1 MTVKSNNIGA
11 VSALKGYRVQSLYSL
26 NRILSHDEQESEFH
40 PEGKYEDL
48 DVYNEEGEVI
58 EIIQVKDY
66 ADTLTL
72 SNILSKKDNT
82 FIRRALK
89 AYAENK
95 TPKIKLVSFG
105 NISNEIKELC
115 STKYSQKLISKLKG
129 LQLKNHEIEI
139 LQRNFEYEIVDEDII
154 KNDVIANIQKW
165 GTLTDIEITFNL
177 LLYAIYYASEK
188 QEIITPITFKKQ
200 FDEICKFQKERI
212 SFNKTYNS
220 LIRQLDSKI
229 DVENIEQLQSDFY
242 NGISA
247 NYKHILAEVDVKRI
261 DKLNSI
267 QDKFNKSNIVFIHG
281 ASGQGKSTLAYRYLN
296 DYRSLST
303 VYELKQLPENINKI
317 YEVIEALEGISKGIR
332 FPITIYIDVEPGNKE
347 WINILIELSTNKH
360 YNFLITTR
368 EEDWNSIE
376 IKDKLS
382 FAEIELL
389 FNKEEA
395 EQIYE
400 SLNEHSLDFRF
411 IDFEDAWE
419 NFGGAGPLLEFVY
432 LITHSESLSEKL
444 KSLINKIRKDSDIIS
459 TDKINLLRYVVL
471 ADCFGSKVKLKEINQ
486 FLKPQKEITLLL
498 DLLQNEYLIRIS
510 GDRTSISGL
519 HPVRSKIIKDLL
531 FDNEINIELDY
542 VLNALPFISD
552 NTILNFLR
560 NGFIQSKL
568 SPSILIEKLKLFDP
582 QKWEVY
588 LQILKALQWKGIADY
603 LDRNIN
609 TLNQVYEEY
618 SNGWMIVVNP
628 DLVNIL
634 GEGGIMAN
642 SGIFS
647 EEQKQYAKNVND
659 RITDKK
665 EIFNYCITWLK
676 GIKSIDI
683 IPDNKNE
690 WNAIGLFLFWL
701 DYFNINGVIV
711 KFQQFEF
718 ERTLRNQPL
727 DVIAHVLYGLKKYS
741 IESGKYVEEVEKSFL
756 QKLSETYNIIA
767 ISRDKHSIK
776 CDYLFD
782 IIDEKIE
789 TEETDIFNAKSLK
802 IIELLRI
809 AFPDEETYEIKGVG
823 HQISFISDNYDSS
836 VKKISKNSLPLQQ
849 LVEINSTFINLFD
862 YTKRPNSWQN
872 YVNEVIQRRLIFV
885 EVLSKMTRAFVLY
898 HKLQNFNPLA
908 EYFDDYNQNFRKLIK
923 SKDKP
928 KLTKLVIDEWG
939 GFGEGNSKSLKSN
952 LQNDSNQFE
961 DSNLKQMLATQKYSN
976 YRGIYSDYDTALENF
991 LWQSAEYIY
1000 RKVKM
1005 VLKEDVS
1012 DMTDYGRVSLV
1023 ANLFRAYELILE
1035 FQQLFR
1041 VHFEKFVD
1049 PYKLRRLEKEEFE
1062 NISILC
1068 FLYRQFLYSD
1078 RFISGNVL
1086 KLALDKINDTNES
1099 LEISVVKG
1107 LKVLAKEQNCQ
1118 IKTSFDK
1125 DKKRCIIIADH
1136 ASALNTFELLKLIYN
1151 KLYER
1156 IEQPDYTSIRHLILS
1171 TNYPTFNIII
1181 QTKGKVINLRWF
1193 ELKTYNLRKKKF
1205 DELKPFNF
1213 LPKDIPVDV
1222 IENLNV
1228 ESWNN
1233 TLNEFEKLDKLLRSV
1248 STLHQLANHFYQI
1261 RYFKNKNVED
1271 YSKKVWNDYT
1281 SKISRLLQENL
1292 TNGLNLFAFYLSMC
1306 DNGEIDFKDDNERND
1321 FFQFSLDSH
1330 PFFYPNEKAFKKS
1343 DFGSLVGE
1351 KELKTWIPRLEKLT
1365 NNIAVMYY
1373 FLADKIIEQNHKS

>member
-1 MTVKSNNIGA
+1 MIPKSNNIGA
-11 VSALKGYRVQSLYSL
+11 ISALKGYRVQFLYSL
-26 NRILSHDEQESEFH
+26 NRILSCNEHESEFH

-48 DVYNEEGEVI
+48 DVYNKEGEII
-58 EIIQVKDY
+58 EIIQVKDF

-72 SNILSKKDNT
+72 SNILSKKENT

-89 AYAENK
+89 AYNENK

-105 NISNEIKELC
+105 NVSNEIKELC

-129 LQLKNHEIEI
+129 LQLKDHEIEI
-139 LQRNFEYEIVDEDII
+139 LQTNFEYEIVDEHIIENDII
-154 KNDVIANIQKW
+154 ANTQKW
-165 GTLTDIEITFNL
+165 GTLTDIGITFNL
-177 LLYAIYYASEK
+177 LLYAVYYASEN

-220 LIRQLDSKI
+220 LIRQLDTKI
-229 DVENIEQLQSDFY
+229 DTENIEQLQIGFY

-247 NYKHILAEVDVKRI
+247 NYKHILANVDVKRI
-261 DKLNSI
+261 DKLDSI
-267 QDKFNKSNIVFIHG
+267 QNKFHESNIVFIHG
-281 ASGQGKSTLAYRYLN
+281 ASGQGKSTLAYRYLH
-296 DYRSLST
+296 DYYSLST

-317 YEVIEALEGISKGIR
+317 YEVIETLEGISKGIR
-332 FPITIYIDVEPGNKE
+332 FPITIYIDIEPGNKE

-360 YNFLITTR
+360 FNFLVTIR

-376 IKDKLS
+376 IKDKFS
-382 FAEIELL
+382 FTEIELL
-389 FNKEEA
+389 FEKEEA
-395 EQIYE
+395 ERIYE
-400 SLNEHSLDFRF
+400 LLNEHLLDLRF
-411 IDFEDAWE
+411 VDFEDAWAH
-419 NFGGAGPLLEFVY
+419 FGGKGPLLEFVY
-432 LITHSESLSEKL
+432 LITHSETLSEKL
-444 KSLINKIRKDSDIIS
+444 KSQINKIRKDSDIIS
-459 TDKINLLRYVVL
+459 SDKINLLRYVVL
-471 ADCFGSKVKLKEINQ
+471 ADCFGSKIKLKEINQ

-510 GDRTSISGL
+510 GDKTSISGL

-568 SPSILIEKLKLFDP
+568 SPDILIEKLKLFEP

-618 SNGWMIVVNP
+618 SSGWMIIVNP

-634 GEGGIMAN
+634 DEGGIMA
-642 SGIFS
+642 SSSIFS

-659 RITDKK
+659 RITDKR
-665 EIFNYCITWLK
+665 EIFNYCTTWLK

-690 WNAIGLFLFWL
+690 WNAFGLFLFWL

-711 KFQQFEF
+711 KIQQFEF

-727 DVIAHVLYGLKKYS
+727 DVIAYVLYALKKYS

-789 TEETDIFNAKSLK
+789 TEETDIFNAKSVK
-802 IIELLRI
+802 IIELLRV
-809 AFPDEETYEIKGVG
+809 AFPDEETYETKGVG
-823 HQISFISDNYDSS
+823 HQISLISDDYDSS
-836 VKKISKNSLPLQQ
+836 IKKISRNNLPLQQ
-849 LVEINSTFINLFD
+849 LVEINSIFVNLFD
-862 YTKRPNSWQN
+862 YTKRPNSWQD

-885 EVLSKMTRAFVLY
+885 EVLSKMTHAFGLY
-898 HKLQNFNPLA
+898 HKHQSFNPLA
-908 EYFDDYNQNFRKLIK
+908 EYSDNYNQNLRKLIK
-923 SKDKP
+923 SKEKP
-928 KLTKLVIDEWG
+928 KLTKLVVNEWG
-939 GFGEGNSKSLKSN
+939 EYGEGKSKLKTSN
-952 LQNDSNQFE
+952 LEQPQNELDGSNF
-961 DSNLKQMLATQKYSN
+961 KQTLSTQKYAN
-976 YRGIYSDYDTALENF
+976 YRGVYSDYDTSLENF
-991 LWQSAEYIY
+991 LWQSAECIY

-1005 VLKEDVS
+1005 VLKQDVS
-1012 DMTDYGRVSLV
+1012 DLTDYGRVSLA
-1023 ANLFRAYELILE
+1023 ANLFRAYEIILE
-1035 FQQLFR
+1035 FQELFR

-1068 FLYRQFLYSD
+1068 FLYRQFIYSD
-1078 RFISGNVL
+1078 AFISGNVL
-1086 KLALDKINDTNES
+1086 KLAFNKINDVNVNIEN
-1099 LEISVVKG
+1099 SVVKG
-1107 LKVLAKEQNCQ
+1107 LKQLAKEQNCQ

-1136 ASALNTFELLKLIYN
+1136 ISALNTFELLKLIYN
-1151 KLYER
+1151 KLYEQ
-1156 IEQPDYTSIRHLILS
+1156 IEQPDYTTIRHLILS
-1171 TNYPTFNIII
+1171 TNYPIFNIII
-1181 QTKGKVINLRWF
+1181 QIKGKVINLKWF
-1193 ELKTYNLRKKKF
+1193 EFKTYNLREKKF
-1205 DELKPFNF
+1205 EELELFHF

-1228 ESWNN
+1228 ESWSN
-1233 TLNEFEKLDKLLRSV
+1233 TLNEFVELDKLLESV
-1248 STLHQLANHFYQI
+1248 STLHQLANHFYQL

-1271 YSKKVWNDYT
+1271 YSKKVWNDYI
-1281 SKISRLLQENL
+1281 SKISRLLQENR
-1292 TNGLNLFAFYLSMC
+1292 TNGLNLFSLYHTMC
-1306 DNGEIDFKDDNERND
+1306 DSGEIEFRDDNEKYE
-1321 FFQFSLDSH
+1321 FYQFLIDCH
-1330 PFFYPNEKAFKKS
+1330 PCFYPNDKAFKKN
-1343 DFGSLVGE
+1343 DFGSLLGE

-1365 NNIAVMYY
+1365 NNITAMYY
-1373 FLADKIIEQNHKS
+1373 FLADKIIEQNLKS

>member
-1 MTVKSNNIGA
+1 MNHKSNNIGA
-11 VSALKGYRVQSLYSL
+11 ISALKGYRVQFLYSL
-26 NRILSHDEQESEFH
+26 NRILSYNEHESEFH

-66 ADTLTL
+66 AETLTL
-72 SNILSKKDNT
+72 SQILSKKENS

-89 AYAENK
+89 AYDENK

-105 NISNEIKELC
+105 NVSQEIKELC

-139 LQRNFEYEIVDEDII
+139 LQINFEYEIVDEHLIE
-154 KNDVIANIQKW
+154 NDVIASIEKW
-165 GTLTDIEITFNL
+165 GVLADIDISMNL

-188 QEIITPITFKKQ
+188 QQIITPITFKKQ

-220 LIRQLDSKI
+220 LIRQLDTKI
-229 DVENIEQLQSDFY
+229 DVENIEQLKSDFY

-376 IKDKLS
+376 IKDKFS

-389 FNKEEA
+389 FDKEEA
-395 EQIYE
+395 EQIYK
-400 SLNEHSLDFRF
+400 SLNEHSLDFGF

-419 NFGGAGPLLEFVY
+419 GFGGAGPLLEFVY

-444 KSLINKIRKDSDIIS
+444 KSQINKIRKDSDIIS
-459 TDKINLLRYVVL
+459 SDKINLLRYVVL
-471 ADCFGSKVKLKEINQ
+471 ADCFGSKIKLKEINQ

-510 GDRTSISGL
+510 GDRTYISGL

-568 SPSILIEKLKLFDP
+568 SPNILIEKLKLFEP

-665 EIFNYCITWLK
+665 EIFNYCRTWLK

-776 CDYLFD
+776 SDYLFD

-789 TEETDIFNAKSLK
+789 TEETDIFNAKSVK

-809 AFPDEETYEIKGVG
+809 AFPDVETYETKGVG
-823 HQISFISDNYDSS
+823 HQISLISDDYDSS
-836 VKKISKNSLPLQQ
+836 IKKISRNNIPLQQ

-862 YTKRPNSWQN
+862 YTKRPNSWQG

-885 EVLSKMTRAFVLY
+885 EVLSKMTHAFGLY
-898 HKLQNFNPLA
+898 HKHQSFNPLA
-908 EYFDDYNQNFRKLIK
+908 EYFDNYNRNFRKLIK
-923 SKDKP
+923 SKEKP
-928 KLTKLVIDEWG
+928 KLTKLVIDKWG
-939 GFGEGNSKSLKSN
+939 GFSEGNSKSLKSN
-952 LQNDSNQFE
+952 LQNNSNQFE
-961 DSNLKQMLATQKYSN
+961 DSNLKQMLATQKYAN

-991 LWQSAEYIY
+991 LWQSAECIY

-1005 VLKEDVS
+1005 VLKQDVS
-1012 DMTDYGRVSLV
+1012 DLTDYGRVSLV
-1023 ANLFRAYELILE
+1023 ANLFRAYEIILE

-1041 VHFEKFVD
+1041 VHFERFVD

-1107 LKVLAKEQNCQ
+1107 LKELAKEQNCQ
-1118 IKTSFDK
+1118 IKTSFDR

-1151 KLYER
+1151 KLYEQ
-1156 IEQPDYTSIRHLILS
+1156 IEQPDYTSIKHLILS

-1181 QTKGKVINLRWF
+1181 QIRGKVINLRWF
-1193 ELKTYNLRKKKF
+1193 EFKTYNLKEKKF
-1205 DELKPFNF
+1205 DELDPFNF

-1222 IENLNV
+1222 IEKLNI

-1233 TLNEFEKLDKLLRSV
+1233 TLNEFVELDKLLVSV
-1248 STLHQLANHFYQI
+1248 STLHQLANHFYQL

-1271 YSKKVWNDYT
+1271 YSKKVWEDYT
-1281 SKISRLLQENL
+1281 SKISKLLQENW

-1321 FFQFSLDSH
+1321 FYQFSIDCH
-1330 PFFYPNEKAFKKS
+1330 PYFYPNDKTFKIK
-1343 DFGSLVGE
+1343 DFGSLLGE

-1365 NNIAVMYY
+1365 NNITVIYY
-1373 FLADKIIEQNHKS
+1373 FLADKIIEQNT

>member
-1 MTVKSNNIGA
+1 MNHKSNNIGA
-11 VSALKGYRVQSLYSL
+11 ISALKGYRVQFLYSL
-26 NRILSHDEQESEFH
+26 NRILSYNEHESEFH

-72 SNILSKKDNT
+72 SKILSKKENS

-89 AYAENK
+89 AYDENK

-105 NISNEIKELC
+105 NVSQEIKELC

-139 LQRNFEYEIVDEDII
+139 LQTNFEYEIVDEHLIE
-154 KNDVIANIQKW
+154 NDVIASIEKW
-165 GTLTDIEITFNL
+165 GVLADIDISMNL

-188 QEIITPITFKKQ
+188 QQIITPITFKKQ

-212 SFNKTYNS
+212 SFNKTYNF
-220 LIRQLDSKI
+220 LIRQLDTKI
-229 DVENIEQLQSDFY
+229 DVENIERLQSDFY

-376 IKDKLS
+376 IKDKFS

-389 FNKEEA
+389 FDKEEA

-419 NFGGAGPLLEFVY
+419 NFGGSGPLLEFVY
-432 LITHSESLSEKL
+432 LMTHSESLSEKL
-444 KSLINKIRKDSDIIS
+444 KSQINKIRKDSDIIS
-459 TDKINLLRYVVL
+459 SDKINLLRYVVL
-471 ADCFGSKVKLKEINQ
+471 ADYFGSKIKLKEINQ

-510 GDRTSISGL
+510 GDRTFISGL

-568 SPSILIEKLKLFDP
+568 SPNILIEKLKLFEP

-618 SNGWMIVVNP
+618 SNGWMIIVNP

-634 GEGGIMAN
+634 DEGGIMAS

-647 EEQKQYAKNVND
+647 DEQKQYAKNVND

-665 EIFNYCITWLK
+665 EIFNYCTIWLK

-683 IPDNKNE
+683 IPDNKND
-690 WNAIGLFLFWL
+690 WNAFGLFLFWL
-701 DYFNINGVIV
+701 DYFNINRVIV

-741 IESGKYVEEVEKSFL
+741 IESGKYVEEVEESFL
-756 QKLSETYNIIA
+756 QRLSETYNIIA
-767 ISRDKHSIK
+767 ISRNKHSTK

-782 IIDEKIE
+782 ILDEKIE
-789 TEETDIFNAKSLK
+789 TEETDIFNAKSVK

-809 AFPDEETYEIKGVG
+809 AFPDEETYETKGVG
-823 HQISFISDNYDSS
+823 HQISLISDDYDSS
-836 VKKISKNSLPLQQ
+836 IKKISRNNLPLQQ

-862 YTKRPNSWQN
+862 YTKRPNSWQE
-872 YVNEVIQRRLIFV
+872 YVNEVIQRRLLFV
-885 EVLSKMTRAFVLY
+885 EVLSKMTRAFGLY

-923 SKDKP
+923 SKEKP
-928 KLTKLVIDEWG
+928 KLTKLVVNEWG
-939 GFGEGNSKSLKSN
+939 EYGEGKSKPKISN
-952 LQNDSNQFE
+952 LEEPQNGLDGSNF
-961 DSNLKQMLATQKYSN
+961 KQMLATQKYAK
-976 YRGIYSDYDTALENF
+976 YRGIYSDYDTSLENF
-991 LWQSAEYIY
+991 LWQSAECIY

-1005 VLKEDVS
+1005 VLKQDVS
-1012 DMTDYGRVSLV
+1012 GMTDYGRVSLV
-1023 ANLFRAYELILE
+1023 ANLFRAYELIFE

-1099 LEISVVKG
+1099 LENSVVKG

-1181 QTKGKVINLRWF
+1181 QIKGKIINLRWF
-1193 ELKTYNLRKKKF
+1193 EFKTYNLREKKF
-1205 DELKPFNF
+1205 DELEPFNF

-1228 ESWNN
+1228 ELWNN
-1233 TLNEFEKLDKLLRSV
+1233 TLNEFEKLDKLLGSV
-1248 STLHQLANHFYQI
+1248 STLHQLANHFYQL

-1306 DNGEIDFKDDNERND
+1306 NNGELDFKDDNERKD
-1321 FFQFSLDSH
+1321 FYQFSIDCH
-1330 PFFYPNEKAFKKS
+1330 PYFYPNDKTFKIK
-1343 DFGSLVGE
+1343 DFGSLLGE

-1365 NNIAVMYY
+1365 NNITVIYY
-1373 FLADKIIEQNHKS
+1373 FLADKIIEQNT